1 MTTRLL
7 LFITCLLCLH
17 SLSTQAS
24 NGLPDLGHP
33 SEQTLTPAEEEELGK
48 AFIRALKTQAH
59 LVEDELVVD
68 YIRNLGLQLA
78 TNSPEQGRDYHFF
91 VIDANEI
98 NAFAGPNATIG
109 INKGLILAANNE
121 SQLASVVAHEIAHV
135 TQKHLTR
142 AYQAGEDASLTTIA
156 TVLAGILVSSADPT
170 AGAAL
175 VFGGMASGMQQQINF
190 TRSNEYEADR
200 VGIQILDN
208 SNINPVG
215 MIEFFEILQSSSFY
229 GSENDIEYLRTHP
242 LNSARIAE
250 ATSRTNR
257 SSANKPRDSLLFQL
271 SRQRLIVASH
281 DNPAELIKDYPADAS
296 KLSQL
301 YARALILLRLNKTA
315 AAIETFKQLLTQKEH
330 LWFRLGLTDAYIKA
344 KNYKLALPLL
354 NNLYQI
360 YPDYTPV
367 VHAYARLLTLTED
380 YDLTIRV
387 LEKQLNFEPDS
398 QTYRLLAQAYSGQNK
413 LLKAYTIRAE
423 QFAQDGFYEYAIQQL
438 TNAIKLPNLSTE
450 TIRRLH
456 AKIQIYKK
464 QYKTE

>member
-7 LFITCLLCLH
+7 LILSCLFSLH
-17 SLSTQAS
+17 SLPTVAS
-24 NGLPDLGHP
+24 NDLPDLGHP
-33 SEQTLTPAEEEELGK
+33 SEQTLTPAEEKELGK
-48 AFIRALKTQAH
+48 AFIRALKAQAS

-78 TNSPEQGRDYHFF
+78 SNSPEQGRDYHFF
-91 VIDANEI
+91 VIDENDI

-142 AYQAGEDASLTTIA
+142 AFQASEDASITTIA
-156 TVLAGILVSSADPT
+156 TVLAGILVSAADPT

-250 ATSRTNR
+250 ASSRTPR

-271 SRQRLIVASH
+271 SRQRLIVANH
-281 DNPAELIKDYPADAS
+281 DNPAELIKDYPEDS
-296 KLSQL
+296 TRLSEL
-301 YARALILLRLNKTA
+301 YARALILMRLNKID
-315 AAIETFKQLLTQKEH
+315 AAIASFTNLLSTREH
-330 LWFRLGLTDAYIKA
+330 LWFQLGLADAYIKA
-344 KNYKLALPLL
+344 KSYKLAKPHLK
-354 NNLYQI
+354 NLYDI
-360 YPDYTPV
+360 YPDYLPV
-367 VHAYARLLTLTED
+367 VHAYARLLTVTGDYELT
-380 YDLTIRV
+380 TQV
-387 LEKQLNFEPDS
+387 LEKQLKLEPS
-398 QTYRLLAQAYSGQNK
+398 SKTYRLLAQAYSGQNK
-413 LLKAYTIRAE
+413 LLKAYTVRAE
-423 QFAQDGFYEYAIQQL
+423 QFARDGFYEYAIQQL
-438 TNAIKLPNLSTE
+438 TNAIQLPDLSTE